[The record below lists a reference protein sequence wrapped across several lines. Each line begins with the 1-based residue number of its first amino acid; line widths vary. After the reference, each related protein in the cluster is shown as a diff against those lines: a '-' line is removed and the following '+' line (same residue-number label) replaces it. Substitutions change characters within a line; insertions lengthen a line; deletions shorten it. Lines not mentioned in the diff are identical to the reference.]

1 MSYITNKL
9 KDWIS
14 CFITNKSGHDFM
26 NFFYDHGVFVF
37 DGVGFKEAMKLY
49 QYFDLV
55 SIDCLSGDA
64 EQWKTKKTREVGNIP
79 EKLNFAFPLPCLRCN
94 VLSVSL
100 PYLQFRRAPRIG
112 PCFGRLLVALLH
124 SLRSFGS
131 AIAFAV
137 FLCCKRVMQDKT
149 HVKVCNKM

>member
-1 MSYITNKL
+1 MKIL
-9 KDWIS
+9 
-14 CFITNKSGHDFM
+14 
-26 NFFYDHGVFVF
+26 YDHGIFVF

-55 SIDCLSGDA
+55 SIDCLSGGDA
-64 EQWKTKKTREVGNIP
+64 EQWKTKKTREMGNIP
-79 EKLNFAFPLPCLRCN
+79 EKLNFAFPLPYLRYN
-94 VLSVSL
+94 VLSVGL
-100 PYLQFRRAPRIG
+100 AYLQFRRASRIG

-137 FLCCKRVMQDKT
+137 FLCCKRVMQEKT
-149 HVKVCNKM
+149 HVKVFNKM